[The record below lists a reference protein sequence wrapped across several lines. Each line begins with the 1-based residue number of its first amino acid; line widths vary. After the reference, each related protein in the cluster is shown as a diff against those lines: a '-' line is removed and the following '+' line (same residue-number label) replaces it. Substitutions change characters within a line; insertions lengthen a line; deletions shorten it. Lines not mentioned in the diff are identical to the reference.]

1 MNRRLG
7 AAERRSMVLSAFL
20 GVAILPDA
28 P

>member
-7 AAERRSMVLSAFL
+7 AAERRFTVSSAFR